1 MTNCP
6 GLLGTKEVLST
17 DKYEFKNTESPEQMG
32 RTGLLREQL
41 IQHWRES
48 QDVKAT
54 NKKDTPR
61 SWAHSGTGAITENQE
76 AGIQE

>member
-32 RTGLLREQL
+32 KTGLLREQL
-41 IQHWRES
+41 PSSEERLAAVLRCES
-48 QDVKAT
+48 
-54 NKKDTPR
+54 N
-61 SWAHSGTGAITENQE
+61 
-76 AGIQE
+76 